1 MNNLGIDLKLWE
13 ETEAKESGEF
23 ENIELGG
30 HETVI
35 IKASL
40 YTSPVTENTSLRIC
54 VDIAGNEKH
63 KGYFKKQFDNNTLK
77 DKKWSNNATRYLSL
91 KKENLAYTKG
101 FITSVEKSNPGF
113 KFDTSKG
120 WEQLNNLKIAS
131 VFGLEEF
138 EKQDGTIGTSTK
150 LVQFRSIDKLN
161 EIKIPKVKLINGDF
175 IDYEEYIN
183 RPKNNQIIATNE
195 FEDVYTGIEIAS
207 DELPF

>member
-13 ETEAKESGEF
+13 ETEAKENGEF

-35 IKASL
+35 MKASL

-138 EKQDGTIGTSTK
+138 IKQDGSIGTTTK

-161 EIKIPKVKLINGDF
+161 DITIPKVKLINGDF
-175 IDYEEYIN
+175 VEYETYIN
-183 RPKNNQIIATNE
+183 KKNNNSVKIADE
-195 FEDVYTGIEIAS
+195 LEKAYGGIEIAS
-207 DELPF
+207 DDLPF